1 MSSALPSDIVDQLL
15 AASPDFDALAAS
27 IRVSK
32 AWREVHEAHPTSIAL
47 AVARNM
53 VGEALPQAVRFLR
66 YPYPK
71 KDENKWPRD
80 ADDEEEDEEDEEE
93 DEEDEERDGARRE
106 RKRQKAIKLPR
117 RLLSESAQICEL
129 TPEERRKLQENAAIV
144 AQLEAL
150 FSSRHRNRRYKTSQL
165 TPLESSRFTRAMY
178 RVMLYCELF
187 YYPLMID
194 DTDAYEK
201 DDPEIVKIY
210 RDRSAMLNEYPTSEL
225 LEIRTVVAFL
235 HDLIWDVEEAE
246 GYEEPEHLLDICLST
261 GPAVILQA
269 YLAKSINIFD
279 EVLRPEVLLCGSA
292 DNVFWSGFVTTP
304 LEMVLKERQ
313 EVSLQTEW
321 DAILEKVC
329 KQCLA
334 QSKRA
339 VVEAPAPRLTRS
351 AAAAAAAAYGVHPVP
366 TIRVGP
372 PCCSQCNGV
381 GVKLWSQN
389 NWDTLDMAYFRAQFK
404 GNLSKNEHEMDMLKA
419 VFLSRTDRSK
429 SVVEEIHDVKT
440 PAFAAW
446 AEEGD
451 LCSPCL
457 DKLVSAHLHLWLL
470 NRKVN
475 EGWKPTQDCWYGY
488 DCNTQ
493 VHNRAHAREKNHL
506 CAPTK

>member
-15 AASPDFDALAAS
+15 AASPDFDALNAS

-32 AWREVHEAHPTSIAL
+32 AWCEAYEAHPTSIAL

-71 KDENKWPRD
+71 KDDNEWPRD
-80 ADDEEEDEEDEEE
+80 ADDEEDEEKDSEE
-93 DEEDEERDGARRE
+93 DSEDEERDGARE
-106 RKRQKAIKLPR
+106 KRKRQKAIKLPR
-117 RLLSESAQICEL
+117 RSLSESAQI
-129 TPEERRKLQENAAIV
+129 
-144 AQLEAL
+144 AL
-150 FSSRHRNRRYKTSQL
+150 FSSRYKTSRL
-165 TPLESSRFTRAMY
+165 TPLESSRFARAMY

-210 RDRSAMLNEYPTSEL
+210 RDRSAMLNEYPTPEL
-225 LEIRTVVAFL
+225 LEIRTIVAFL
-235 HDLIWDVEEAE
+235 HDLICDIEEAE
-246 GYEEPEHLLDICLST
+246 GHEELECLLDICLST

-269 YLAKSINIFD
+269 YLAKRINIFD
-279 EVLRPEVLLCGSA
+279 EVLHPEVLLCGSA
-292 DNVFWSGFVTTP
+292 ANVFWSGFVTTP
-304 LEMVLKERQ
+304 LETVLKERQ
-313 EVSLQTEW
+313 EVSPQTEW

-334 QSKRA
+334 QSERA
-339 VVEAPAPRLTRS
+339 VVDAPAPRLARS
-351 AAAAAAAAYGVHPVP
+351 AAAAAAAAYGIYPVR

-372 PCCSQCNGV
+372 PRCSQCNGV
-381 GVKLWSQN
+381 GIKLWSKN
-389 NWDTLDMAYFRAQFK
+389 SEPLISSPYSFPDSAADWDTLDMVYFRAQFK
-404 GNLSKNEHEMDMLKA
+404 GNLSKNEHEIDVLEA
-419 VFLSRTDRSK
+419 VFLSRTDRSR
-429 SVVEEIHDVKT
+429 SIVEEIHDVKT
-440 PAFAAW
+440 LAFAAW

-451 LCSPCL
+451 LCSACL
-457 DKLVSAHLHLWLL
+457 DKLVSLWLL
-470 NRKVN
+470 KRKVK
-475 EGWKPTQDCWYGY
+475 EGWKPTPDCWYGY

-506 CAPTK
+506 CTPTK